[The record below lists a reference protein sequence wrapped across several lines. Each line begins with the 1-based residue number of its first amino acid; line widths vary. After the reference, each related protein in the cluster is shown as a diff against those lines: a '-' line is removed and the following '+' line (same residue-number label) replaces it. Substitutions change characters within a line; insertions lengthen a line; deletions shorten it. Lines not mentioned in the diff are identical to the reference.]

1 MALCQELAK
10 TFNVV
15 VLTSSERQAQE
26 WAGVGGEYFAGD
38 RFIEGVRRL
47 KQKSAG
53 GSLVVFAQ
61 RYDGVDLPDEACRIL
76 VIDGLPQ
83 GESLIDKADSHLA
96 LLPGG
101 VRNRT
106 IFRIE
111 QGMGRPVR
119 SHADFAVVLL
129 VGQDLATYVG
139 RKMRSVP

>member
-76 VIDGLPQ
+76 VIDGLRRVSR
-83 GESLIDKADSHLA
+83 SLIKL
-96 LLPGG
+96 
-101 VRNRT
+101 
-106 IFRIE
+106 IRIWHCCQVE
-111 QGMGRPVR
+111 SEIER
-119 SHADFAVVLL
+119 F
-129 VGQDLATYVG
+129 
-139 RKMRSVP
+139 